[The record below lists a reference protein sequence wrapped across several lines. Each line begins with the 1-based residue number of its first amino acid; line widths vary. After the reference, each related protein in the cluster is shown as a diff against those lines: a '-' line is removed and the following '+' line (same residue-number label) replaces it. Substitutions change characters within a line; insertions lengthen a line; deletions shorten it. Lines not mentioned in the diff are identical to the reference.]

1 MDLER
6 RWFQGKSIMIKA
18 IIFDLDGT
26 LVKLPIK
33 YDKIYDHLRHLF
45 QTDENFQPLIPSII
59 KNADKDKIK
68 LDDAFE
74 FLCKQEEIA
83 SDYLEI
89 IDHSIEILNYF
100 HLRKFTICLV
110 TMQCRRV
117 AEKILVK
124 MGVSSIF
131 SSIITRDENSDRLE
145 QIKETIIRLN
155 LFPQNVLVV
164 GDRVHDMECAKK
176 AECHYILSSP
186 EKVGKY
192 PQYETIS
199 NLSMLK
205 TLVQ

>member
-1 MDLER
+1 
-6 RWFQGKSIMIKA
+6 MIKA

-33 YDKIYDHLRHLF
+33 YDKVYDYLRHLF

-59 KNADKDKIK
+59 KNANKDKIK
-68 LDDAFE
+68 LNDAFE
-74 FLCKQEEIA
+74 FLCKQEEIGL
-83 SDYLEI
+83 DHLEI

-100 HLRKFTICLV
+100 HLRDFTICLV

-117 AEKILVK
+117 AEKILAK

-131 SSIITRDENSDRLE
+131 SSIITRDENHDRLE
-145 QIKETIIRLN
+145 QIKETIIRFN
-155 LFPQNVLVV
+155 LSPQNVLMV
-164 GDRVHDMECAKK
+164 GDRIHDMECAKK
-176 AECHYILSSP
+176 AECHYILSNH
-186 EKVGKY
+186 EKIGKY
-192 PQYETIS
+192 PQYQIIS